1 MPTAA
6 EFCGTGY
13 SAGVCFD
20 REGLEE
26 GVQIEM
32 MIEKGVASGMGWA
45 ALKRKERDE
54 DKEGEKRLDFAA
66 RYP

>member
-1 MPTAA
+1 
-6 EFCGTGY
+6 
-13 SAGVCFD
+13 
-20 REGLEE
+20 
-26 GVQIEM
+26 M